1 MIENNNPIN
10 FDCVDDLPLAM
21 AYVPF
26 QKWRKLYD
34 PQTALKRGTIF
45 EELDL
50 PYIGREH
57 L

>member
-50 PYIGREH
+50 PYIGRER